1 MTYREWVLGDSSLR
15 WNLLTLPTTTLV
27 IPAKAGTFLL
37 SPLQHLSFQRKL
49 EPSYSPHYNTCHASE
64 SWNLLTL
71 PTTKLVIPAKALTTC
86 HSSESWNHLSFQRK
100 LEPPNAM
107 FMLPGAV
114 FHLDGLPVID
124 P

>member
-71 PTTKLVIPAKALTTC
+71 PTTTLVMPAKAGIYLLSPLQNLSFPRKLEPLVIPAKAGTY
-86 HSSESWNHLSFQRK
+86 FGK
-100 LEPPNAM
+100 
-107 FMLPGAV
+107 V
-114 FHLDGLPVID
+114 
-124 P
+124 